1 MKLRHKLILIL
12 LMFII
17 APLTVLGYYFTN
29 EMYNMVLDH
38 TIKTTRASQQQIRE
52 NLRERLL
59 TYIQM
64 SNLII
69 SHQEL
74 KMFLGEPPDDWQEQ
88 LDGHTKIIANEIG
101 RYSVVNPYLKATVYV
116 ENNSLLLDHTHI
128 AYADEAVR
136 SAEWYQEVKRHGK
149 GLVWQGLVDKSKD
162 AAIPITPV
170 FSFARPLLVNNSIV
184 GVLLMEINEK
194 HLYSL
199 ISEESHHEKF
209 IFIVNPGGEIISSN
223 RRELLGTPLHQY
235 IDKALLEADESY
247 VQAEFDGRNSLLF
260 VEPIHSTSDL
270 LDWKVYTVIPD
281 SYLLNEAKRKRNWGI
296 AVTMLLLIWSV
307 GAVLLVTWQLTK
319 RIRLLAKKMNA
330 IRHGRFGDVVE
341 IEGKDEIAELGHTF
355 NLMSTRLREFV
366 EEVYESQIKRKDLE
380 LKQKQTELKALQSQI
395 NPHFLFNTL
404 DSIRTGALRSRDDE
418 TVEKIELLAQ
428 LFRRTISWQDDFI
441 PVETELGFVRDYI
454 RLQQL
459 RFKEKIRFV
468 LEVDPAAEGLRI
480 PKFIIQPIVE
490 NAIIHSIE
498 KSATNCLLHLSVR
511 TDERTLRIAVEDNGA
526 GFAPE
531 KLEEVRQSLQNNG
544 PESGTKSIGLR
555 NVHDRIVSLYGEPF
569 GVELERIAPRGAKV
583 TLLLPLQIRN
593 GGGRADV

>member
-223 RRELLGTPLHQY
+223 RRELLGTPLYQY

-418 TVEKIELLAQ
+418 TVEKSSCWPSCSGEPSAG
-428 LFRRTISWQDDFI
+428 RTISFRSKRNWGLSGTI
-441 PVETELGFVRDYI
+441 SGCSSCGSKRKSGSCWKSIRRRKGCGFPSSLFS
-454 RLQQL
+454 RLWRMRLFTVL
-459 RFKEKIRFV
+459 RKAR
-468 LEVDPAAEGLRI
+468 
-480 PKFIIQPIVE
+480 
-490 NAIIHSIE
+490 
-498 KSATNCLLHLSVR
+498 
-511 TDERTLRIAVEDNGA
+511 RIACCICRSGRTNGRCESRSRITAPDLRPRSWRKYDNPCKITVRRA
-526 GFAPE
+526 GRKASDCAMFMTGSCLCTGSRSASNWSA
-531 KLEEVRQSLQNNG
+531 SLR
-544 PESGTKSIGLR
+544 EARK
-555 NVHDRIVSLYGEPF
+555 
-569 GVELERIAPRGAKV
+569 
-583 TLLLPLQIRN
+583 
-593 GGGRADV
+593 